1 MITGVMRSLSSSS
14 FSLMMRTRAVS
25 PGRLRRIWLKRSMCS
40 TPMLLRMWIAHFLPS
55 VARSIPTG
63 HCLDPREILVL
74 CFVSSATSIFSRLVY
89 SWYLSRSY
97 IDYACH
103 LVMSSTGASWP
114 VVAGT
119 YKVGDP
125 KAPVAVCAL
134 TSERLMDPLA
144 GLPEVAI
151 AGIVYTANLGITRI
165 ILNVTTNPSIRF
177 LLICG
182 KESALF
188 QPGQSLV
195 ALAENGVDDAK
206 RIIGAAGYDPVLPT
220 IAPDQ
225 VDQFRKQVEILDW
238 TGEEDLQALEKRVK
252 SLSARNPGP
261 FKTDKTP
268 TSRIAAGEAF
278 ASIRPGGQREP
289 LIYDPKGYFVIS
301 IDPDKK
307 EIILRHYLPDHTP
320 AHEMRGRGATSM
332 LLGLLRDGLVTQLSH
347 AGYLGE
353 ELAKAQ
359 TALQFSL
366 RYDQDRPLRPR
377 ETPAQPAAEGTKTTT
392 TGPPKIPAVPV
403 LTLKQLGE
411 TAPGTLVDLFFSVT
425 DLPREQVLGGVFLLP
440 DETGTNQAFP
450 RTSQRLEVEWGP
462 TSKLIMGGADDL
474 VVGALL
480 RVVGKFGENNLVHGE
495 QLVVLTRVAKVLGQ

>member
-1 MITGVMRSLSSSS
+1 
-14 FSLMMRTRAVS
+14 
-25 PGRLRRIWLKRSMCS
+25 
-40 TPMLLRMWIAHFLPS
+40 
-55 VARSIPTG
+55 
-63 HCLDPREILVL
+63 
-74 CFVSSATSIFSRLVY
+74 
-89 SWYLSRSY
+89 
-97 IDYACH
+97 
-103 LVMSSTGASWP
+103 MSSTRASWP

-119 YKVGDP
+119 YQVGDP

-134 TSERLMDPLA
+134 TSERLMSPLA
-144 GLPEVAI
+144 GLPGVAI
-151 AGIVYTANLGITRI
+151 AGMVYTANLGIARI
-165 ILNVTTNPSIRF
+165 ILNITTNPSIRF

-182 KESALF
+182 KDSALF

-195 ALAENGVDDAK
+195 ALAEQGVDDAK
-206 RIIGAAGYDPVLPT
+206 RIIGSAGYEPVLPT
-220 IAPDQ
+220 ITPEQ
-225 VDQFRKQVEILDW
+225 IDQFRKQVEVLDW
-238 TGEEDLQALEKRVK
+238 TGEEDLQALEERVK
-252 SLSARNPGP
+252 SLSARNPGL
-261 FKTDKTP
+261 FKTDKTL
-268 TSRIAAGEAF
+268 TSTSAAGERF
-278 ASIRPGGQREP
+278 TSIRPGGQREP

-301 IDPDKK
+301 IDPDQK

-332 LLGLLRDGLVTQLSH
+332 LLGLLRDGLITQLSH

-359 TALQFSL
+359 TALQFGL
-366 RYDQDRPLRPR
+366 RYDQYRLLRPR
-377 ETPAQPAAEGTKTTT
+377 ESPAVAEGTKTTASA
-392 TGPPKIPAVPV
+392 PPKIPAVPV
-403 LTLKQLGE
+403 LTVKQLGE

-480 RVVGKFGENNLVHGE
+480 RVVGKYDQNSLVHGE
-495 QLVVLTRVAKVLGQ
+495 QLVVLTRVAKVLRQ

>member
-1 MITGVMRSLSSSS
+1 
-14 FSLMMRTRAVS
+14 
-25 PGRLRRIWLKRSMCS
+25 
-40 TPMLLRMWIAHFLPS
+40 
-55 VARSIPTG
+55 
-63 HCLDPREILVL
+63 
-74 CFVSSATSIFSRLVY
+74 
-89 SWYLSRSY
+89 
-97 IDYACH
+97 
-103 LVMSSTGASWP
+103 MSSTGASWP

-151 AGIVYTANLGITRI
+151 AGMVYTANLGITRI

-225 VDQFRKQVEILDW
+225 VDQFRKQVEVLDW
-238 TGEEDLQALEKRVK
+238 TGEEDLQALEERVK
-252 SLSARNPGP
+252 SLSARDPGP
-261 FKTDKTP
+261 FKTDKTS
-268 TSRIAAGEAF
+268 TSRIAAREAF
-278 ASIRPGGQREP
+278 TSIRPGGQREP
-289 LIYDPKGYFVIS
+289 PIYDPKGYFVIS
-301 IDPDKK
+301 IDPDQK

-332 LLGLLRDGLVTQLSH
+332 LLGLLREGLVTQLSH

-359 TALQFSL
+359 TALQFGL
-366 RYDQDRPLRPR
+366 RYDQDRPLRLR
-377 ETPAQPAAEGTKTTT
+377 ESPAATTLPQVIDSEKQST
-392 TGPPKIPAVPV
+392 IPPQAPPKRSFVEV
-403 LTLKQLGE
+403 STLKQLE
-411 TAPGTLVDLFFSVT
+411 SIAPNTDVDLFLSVT
-425 DLPREQVLGGVFLLP
+425 DLPREHALGGIFVEP
-440 DETGTNQAFP
+440 DATGAS
-450 RTSQRLEVEWGP
+450 RVLRGTSQRIEIEW
-462 TSKLIMGGADDL
+462 TAASRLVMGGAEDL
-474 VVGALL
+474 VVGAIL
-480 RVVGKFGENNLVHGE
+480 RVLGKFYENNLVHGE
-495 QLVVLTRVAKVLGQ
+495 RIIVLTRVEKLT

>member
-1 MITGVMRSLSSSS
+1 MT
-14 FSLMMRTRAVS
+14 
-25 PGRLRRIWLKRSMCS
+25 
-40 TPMLLRMWIAHFLPS
+40 
-55 VARSIPTG
+55 
-63 HCLDPREILVL
+63 
-74 CFVSSATSIFSRLVY
+74 
-89 SWYLSRSY
+89 
-97 IDYACH
+97 
-103 LVMSSTGASWP
+103 STGSSWP

-278 ASIRPGGQREP
+278 DRIRPGGQREP

-359 TALQFSL
+359 TALQFGL
-366 RYDQDRPLRPR
+366 RYDQDRLLRPR
-377 ETPAQPAAEGTKTTT
+377 ESPAATTLPQVIDSEKQST
-392 TGPPKIPAVPV
+392 IPPQAPPKRSFVEV
-403 LTLKQLGE
+403 STLKQLE
-411 TAPGTLVDLFFSVT
+411 SIAPNTDVDLFLSVT
-425 DLPREQVLGGVFLLP
+425 DLPREHALGGIFVEP
-440 DETGTNQAFP
+440 DATGAS
-450 RTSQRLEVEWGP
+450 RGLRGTSQRIEIEW
-462 TSKLIMGGADDL
+462 TAASRLVMGGAEDL
-474 VVGALL
+474 VVGAIL
-480 RVVGKFGENNLVHGE
+480 RVLGKFYENNLLHGE
-495 QLVVLTRVAKVLGQ
+495 RIIVLTRVEKLT